1 MVYSNYV
8 SNVIKSGL
16 TGYTTALN
24 IIYKEVT
31 ELNLVRFLL
40 MKFLT
45 FILCSIKE
53 VFFILGRAFV

>member
-16 TGYTTALN
+16 TGYTTPIN

-45 FILCSIKE
+45 FIS
-53 VFFILGRAFV
+53 FVYFVEESNTYL

>member
-16 TGYTTALN
+16 TGYTTATN
-24 IIYKEVT
+24 IIYEEVY
-31 ELNLVRFLL
+31 ELTLAKFLL